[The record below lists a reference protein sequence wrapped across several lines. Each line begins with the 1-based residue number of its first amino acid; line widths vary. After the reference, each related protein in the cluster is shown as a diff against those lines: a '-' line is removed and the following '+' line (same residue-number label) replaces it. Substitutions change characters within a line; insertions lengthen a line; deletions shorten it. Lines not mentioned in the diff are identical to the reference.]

1 MKNNSEELNILVE
14 QARMFLDAKVEKLSN
29 SNSINNEV
37 QQKIIELEK
46 RIEALEEYTDEIEEL
61 YSSNPN
67 MLLNFRKRTN
77 DIKVDIGLIM

>member
-14 QARMFLDAKVEKLSN
+14 QAKAFLGAKVEKLSN
-29 SNSINNEV
+29 TNSINTDI

-46 RIEALEEYTDEIEEL
+46 RIVALEEYTNEIDEL

-77 DIKVDIGLIM
+77 DIKVDIGLIK